1 MKYLRVLGAVTLAGV
16 LAVAASGCWSM
27 SGYQLSKTKLR
38 PGKPKVSKTD
48 VVVRSHV
55 TSKERERFFI
65 LTAAGVESGLSFGR
79 GKFDIKRQFGK
90 KPRLLVPNKT
100 IRERIMSTGNC
111 GNVDLETWEP
121 LSELKVKVF
130 ATPGQFDNKGP
141 SNKQAVSRITLR
153 QKQLSEIG
161 TDGAQD
167 TGDIVSDVMIAV
179 GSWADADDDGNIDLL
194 ELQCSGGALT
204 QLATKFAD

>member
-1 MKYLRVLGAVTLAGV
+1 MKHWRKLVVFGLAGALV
-16 LAVAASGCWSM
+16 LAMSGCWSM

-79 GKFDIKRQFGK
+79 GKFDIKKQFGK
-90 KPRLLVPNKT
+90 KPRLLTPNNT

-111 GNVDLETWEP
+111 GNVDLENWEP
-121 LSELKVKVF
+121 LSEIKVKVF

-161 TDGAQD
+161 NDGAQD

-179 GSWADADDDGNIDLL
+179 GSWADADSDGNIDLL
-194 ELQCSGGALT
+194 ELQCSGGAIT
-204 QLATKFAD
+204 QLATKFAN